1 MLLLLVVGF
10 ARRRAPGGAGGP
22 AHQGARDAKGRA
34 RAPRGAEEVF
44 GGAGSDWNLKY

>member
-1 MLLLLVVGF
+1 MLHLVGF

-22 AHQGARDAKGRA
+22 PRQGAGDAEGRA

-44 GGAGSDWNLKY
+44 G